1 MIHPRNESTNR
12 YPLFNELIPEYTK
25 DSKLLDYGG
34 ASGNLL
40 HFSNGDINEETY
52 TSVDVVEEAI
62 IAGKK
67 EFPKAQFVHLNKY
80 NEMYNHDGTNDPYVY
95 PVMTHRDFIW
105 SYSVFSHMVIEDII
119 ETLYWF
125 RSLNPK
131 KVLTSYL
138 CNDGDENSKKIMEYF
153 YQRRINKYNTSVDF
167 RGNRDD
173 HFYLTDNNYGVS
185 SGETF
190 IAVYKTSWI
199 ISKLKEH
206 GIIAKKVNSSNTP
219 IPFLDISYEN

>member
-62 IAGKK
+62 SAGKE

-131 KVLTSYL
+131 KVIISYL
-138 CNDGDENSKKIMEYF
+138 CNDGDGRANTVLNYF
-153 YQRRINKYNTSVDF
+153 YNKRVNKYGDCVDF
-167 RGNRDD
+167 RNNNEDYFYVINNEYNTGNGD
-173 HFYLTDNNYGVS
+173 
-185 SGETF
+185 EF
-190 IAVYKTSWI
+190 IAVYKTEFI
-199 ISKLKEH
+199 IEKLKKH
-206 GIIAKKVNSSNTP
+206 GMNATKIYTSNYP
-219 IPFLDISYEN
+219 IPFLNVNLGE